1 MLFYCHY
8 ATPTLLRVEKKKEKK
23 EVKMMDCTQLDSKS
37 ARRSLHDGNDVMIKQ
52 RLFFLQKKKRRRRRR
67 RHSSRTG
74 ECAARD
80 TRPPPPPQK
89 LTFY

>member
-52 RLFFLQKKKRRRRRR
+52 RLFFLQKKNDVDVVVAIRLGLASARRA
-67 RHSSRTG
+67 T
-74 ECAARD
+74 RD
-80 TRPPPPPQK
+80 LLLPHK
-89 LTFY
+89 S